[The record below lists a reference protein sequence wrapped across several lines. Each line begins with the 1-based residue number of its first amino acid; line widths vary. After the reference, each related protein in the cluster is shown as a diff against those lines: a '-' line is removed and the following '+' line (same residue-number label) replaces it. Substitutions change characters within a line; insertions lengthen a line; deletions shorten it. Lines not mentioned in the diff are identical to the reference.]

1 MMNCLCLSTAPER
14 GKGTRGGI
22 LDRSDIPGGRQAFQ
36 PHDLVIALGLLTRLP
51 LPAQAF
57 AASGSRPPA
66 QAAWAYPLVGLVVA
80 VAAMLVAWLLGGLG
94 LPAPVQAMFVIAV
107 TVVLTGAMHEDGLAD
122 CADGFWGGWTRE
134 RRLEIMKDSQIGT
147 YGVIALVLSLVL
159 RWQLITMLIDAG
171 ALAAALIPAAMI
183 SRAAMAWTMARL
195 PQARDTG
202 LSRQTGIPAPPAL
215 MGAVAIGLCAA
226 LFTAGWFATILV
238 SILLTFAVG
247 QLARAKI
254 AGQTGDVLG
263 ATQQIVE
270 IGCLLSISAFALS

>member
-1 MMNCLCLSTAPER
+1 MNCPCLSTAPER

-22 LDRSDIPGGRQAFQ
+22 LDRSDIPGLRQAFQ
-36 PHDLVIALGLLTRLP
+36 PQDLVIALGLLTRLP

-80 VAAMLVAWLLGGLG
+80 VAAVLVAWLMGGLG

-171 ALAAALIPAAMI
+171 ALTAALIPAAMV
-183 SRAAMAWTMARL
+183 SRAAMVWTMARL
-195 PQARDTG
+195 PQARDKG

-215 MGAVAIGLCAA
+215 MAAVAIGLCAA

-238 SILLTFAVG
+238 SILLTFATG
-247 QLARAKI
+247 LLARAKI

>member
-1 MMNCLCLSTAPER
+1 MMNCPCLSTAPER

-22 LDRSDIPGGRQAFQ
+22 LDRSDIPGGWQAFQ
-36 PHDLVIALGLLTRLP
+36 PNDLVIALGLLTRLP
-51 LPAQAF
+51 MPAQAF
-57 AASGSRPPA
+57 ATSGSRPPA

-80 VAAMLVAWLLGGLG
+80 VAAVLAAWLLGGLG
-94 LPAPVQAMFVIAV
+94 LPAPVRAMFVIAV

-183 SRAAMAWTMARL
+183 SRAAMVWTMARL
-195 PQARDTG
+195 PQARDKG

-215 MGAVAIGLCAA
+215 MVAVAIGLCAA

>member
-1 MMNCLCLSTAPER
+1 
-14 GKGTRGGI
+14 

-36 PHDLVIALGLLTRLP
+36 PQDLVIALGLLTRLP

-80 VAAMLVAWLLGGLG
+80 VAALLVAWLLGGLG

-171 ALAAALIPAAMI
+171 ALTAALIPAAMV
-183 SRAAMAWTMARL
+183 SRAAMVWTMARL
-195 PQARDTG
+195 PQARDKG

-215 MGAVAIGLCAA
+215 MAAVAIGFCAA

-238 SILLTFAVG
+238 SILLTFATG
-247 QLARAKI
+247 LLARAKI